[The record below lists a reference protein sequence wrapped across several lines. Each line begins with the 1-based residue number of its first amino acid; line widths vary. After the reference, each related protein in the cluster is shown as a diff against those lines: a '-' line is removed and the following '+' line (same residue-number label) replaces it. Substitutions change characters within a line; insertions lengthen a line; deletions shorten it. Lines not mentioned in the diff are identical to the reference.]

1 MALGFGKKS
10 DSSSPISS
18 PSTGKATDPELLTKD
33 GYLAADTTAAEHGG
47 RKPRKK
53 MNRIDGP
60 ITKPIGGE
68 NVLNDDATDSDV
80 SIGKQME
87 KEAGNAIKY
96 RTCSWQKVRY
106 SSPVSM
112 HSQCSRCALS
122 RTIFLQQPLYYCC
135 CKTNALRGDSCTCRS
150 NGLKRNSF

>member
-10 DSSSPISS
+10 DSSSPTSS
-18 PSTGKATDPELLTKD
+18 PYTSKGTDPELLAKD

-106 SSPVSM
+106 SFP
-112 HSQCSRCALS
+112 
-122 RTIFLQQPLYYCC
+122 F
-135 CKTNALRGDSCTCRS
+135 RS
-150 NGLKRNSF
+150 IRKAIVTRFRE

>member
-18 PSTGKATDPELLTKD
+18 PSTSKGTDPELLTKD

-106 SSPVSM
+106 SLPFRSIRNRVVA
-112 HSQCSRCALS
+112 HSRGRFPCGSRLIVAAARRMRFVATAAL
-122 RTIFLQQPLYYCC
+122 
-135 CKTNALRGDSCTCRS
+135 AA
-150 NGLKRNSF
+150 

>member
-106 SSPVSM
+106 SFPFDPFAMEASHVLADDSLAAV
-112 HSQCSRCALS
+112 ALLS
-122 RTIFLQQPLYYCC
+122 AAARRMRFVATV
-135 CKTNALRGDSCTCRS
+135 ALAAEAS
-150 NGLKRNSF
+150 

>member
-1 MALGFGKKS
+1 MALGFGKKKS

-18 PSTGKATDPELLTKD
+18 PSADKADIEMTKNGVFSGDDATAENGGK
-33 GYLAADTTAAEHGG
+33 
-47 RKPRKK
+47 KPRK

-68 NVLNDDATDSDV
+68 NVRNDDATDSDV

-87 KEAGNAIKY
+87 MEAGNAIKY

-106 SSPVSM
+106 SIPPRSIRNGTVTRFLRMSSM
-112 HSQCSRCALS
+112 AQSL
-122 RTIFLQQPLYYCC
+122 FNCC
-135 CKTNALRGDSCTCRS
+135 
-150 NGLKRNSF
+150 

>member
-1 MALGFGKKS
+1 MALGFGKKKS
-10 DSSSPISS
+10 DSSSPISA
-18 PSTGKATDPELLTKD
+18 PPTGKAATDPELLTKD
-33 GYLAADTTAAEHGG
+33 GCLAADTTAAEYGG
-47 RKPRKK
+47 RKLRKK

-106 SSPVSM
+106 SFPFGLIHNGIVT
-112 HSQCSRCALS
+112 RVW
-122 RTIFLQQPLYYCC
+122 RTILLW
-135 CKTNALRGDSCTCRS
+135 
-150 NGLKRNSF
+150 

>member
-106 SSPVSM
+106 SFPFGPFAKWNCHLV
-112 HSQCSRCALS
+112 AND
-122 RTIFLQQPLYYCC
+122 FL
-135 CKTNALRGDSCTCRS
+135 AAAA
-150 NGLKRNSF
+150 LKRCLQDECASWQ

>member
-1 MALGFGKKS
+1 MALGFGKKKS
-10 DSSSPISS
+10 DSSSPLSS
-18 PSTGKATDPELLTKD
+18 PSTDKADPELNKN
-33 GYLAADTTAAEHGG
+33 GVFSGDTTAAERGG
-47 RKPRKK
+47 VKRK

-68 NVLNDDATDSDV
+68 NVLGDDATDSDV

-106 SSPVSM
+106 SFPFGPFAKWNCHLV
-112 HSQCSRCALS
+112 AND
-122 RTIFLQQPLYYCC
+122 FL
-135 CKTNALRGDSCTCRS
+135 AAAA
-150 NGLKRNSF
+150 LKRCLQDECASWQ

>member
-1 MALGFGKKS
+1 MALGFGKKKS

-18 PSTGKATDPELLTKD
+18 PSTGKVTDPELLTKD

-68 NVLNDDATDSDV
+68 NVINDDATDSDV

-106 SSPVSM
+106 LFSFVLIRNGIATRFCERLSCSSRIVLVARM
-112 HSQCSRCALS
+112 RFVAMIAFAAQA
-122 RTIFLQQPLYYCC
+122 FQ
-135 CKTNALRGDSCTCRS
+135 
-150 NGLKRNSF
+150 KRVTF

>member
-18 PSTGKATDPELLTKD
+18 TSTSKGTDPELLTKD

-106 SSPVSM
+106 LFPFVLIRNGIATRFCERLSCSSRIVLVARM
-112 HSQCSRCALS
+112 RFVAM
-122 RTIFLQQPLYYCC
+122 IAF
-135 CKTNALRGDSCTCRS
+135 AA
-150 NGLKRNSF
+150 